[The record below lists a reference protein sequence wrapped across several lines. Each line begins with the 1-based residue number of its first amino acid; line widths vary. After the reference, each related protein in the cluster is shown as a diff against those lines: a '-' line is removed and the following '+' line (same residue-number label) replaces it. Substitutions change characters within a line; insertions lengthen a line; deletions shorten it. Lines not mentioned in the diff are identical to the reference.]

1 MKKRQSVRREGRF
14 RRRSRN
20 TRSRRGLAAARER
33 LTAFHAAQTA
43 AAAVLFHQNR
53 NASSEEEEEGSLQP
67 NTTTAAGKR
76 ANAPQMLMGW
86 TQSNPAA
93 GGSNES
99 EKEKEQIIRSSS
111 ASSVVGGGS
120 ATGQPPVNGEQLVR
134 ISPQFEGI
142 LGRRR
147 QILPAIFSGQRL
159 RRKLESAATN
169 NDGHDGHESTRTAD
183 GRR

>member
-1 MKKRQSVRREGRF
+1 MTV
-14 RRRSRN
+14 
-20 TRSRRGLAAARER
+20 
-33 LTAFHAAQTA
+33 FHAAQTA
-43 AAAVLFHQNR
+43 AAIVLFHQNR
-53 NASSEEEEEGSLQP
+53 NASSEEEEEGSPQP

-99 EKEKEQIIRSSS
+99 ERERKRTNHPQLFGIFGRRRRTR
-111 ASSVVGGGS
+111 S